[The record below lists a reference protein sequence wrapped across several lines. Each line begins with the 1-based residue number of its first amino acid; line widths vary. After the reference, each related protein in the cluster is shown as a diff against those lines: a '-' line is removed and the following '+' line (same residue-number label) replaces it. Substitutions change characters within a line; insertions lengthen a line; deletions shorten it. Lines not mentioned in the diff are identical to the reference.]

1 LAYLFASYIAHIFPL
16 LSSPCLVHNAQGG
29 EALQVVD
36 TNEAW
41 VFHMLAD
48 DTGASAVWAAQ
59 RVPDGH
65 LAAVANQFIIR
76 TVRGGKGGEAEE
88 GSMRAVRNFGC

>member
-1 LAYLFASYIAHIFPL
+1 
-16 LSSPCLVHNAQGG
+16 
-29 EALQVVD
+29 
-36 TNEAW
+36 
-41 VFHMLAD
+41 MLAD

-59 RVPDGH
+59 RVPGGH

-76 TVRGGKGGEAEE
+76 TVRGGNEGEAEE